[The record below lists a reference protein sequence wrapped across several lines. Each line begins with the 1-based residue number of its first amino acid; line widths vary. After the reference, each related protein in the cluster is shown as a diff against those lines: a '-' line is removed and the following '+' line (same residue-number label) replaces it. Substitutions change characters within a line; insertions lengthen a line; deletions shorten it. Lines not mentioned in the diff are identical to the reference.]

1 MVFINIKEN
10 EVGIVYKRFGRSLP
24 AGRRVALNG
33 ESGLQA
39 DVLTPGRHLNLPN
52 VEIRIVKAIVVAS
65 DQVGLVDAKDGASL
79 PPGENFGKA
88 VECNDFQDA
97 KAFIHNGGQKGKQR
111 AILTNGTYYINTELF
126 SVEMVNV
133 VRIREDE
140 VGLMEARD
148 GKPLPPGQA
157 FAKFVEC
164 NNFQNA
170 QAFFDNG
177 GQGGKQLAILTA
189 NTYQI
194 NTNIF
199 KVKRVKCI
207 RIAEDQVGLVRATF
221 GKPLPTTR
229 TFGKVVECNNFQD
242 AQSFINGGG
251 ESGKQ
256 LTFLTP
262 GTYQINTDLFEIEI
276 DSVTKVPQGEIGLVV
291 ANDGA
296 TRPED
301 RNLGKVVECQNFES
315 AEAFIKNGGES
326 GKQLAVLPARTYQI
340 NSDLFTVITS
350 ANAIQYKV
358 NPEGLKVYTVGKDQ
372 IGIVT
377 TLEGKT
383 LPEEIIAGDIIK
395 GHDNFQRPQKFI
407 EAGGYKGLQQEFLQ
421 EGSWTLNPWFVRL
434 EQVPLVEILAE
445 QVGVIISYV
454 GKDDE
459 SKNDERLSEEGEKG
473 IQRKPLLPGKYPM
486 NRRIKSVHV
495 VPTNEIIL
503 EWSKSE
509 GKPEDNYDKVLEP
522 LQLRS
527 KDGFVFQLELTQTIC
542 IAVKDAPQM
551 ILKVGTQGI
560 DPLLLEYS
568 NAFDGNDKKIVK
580 SPAIRNLVGRVLA
593 PLVNSYFQN
602 AAQYFEALDFFSKRS
617 AIQKNAADFIKKAL
631 NDYGVQSMQTLI
643 TDIDLPDELEELL
656 RERQILQQQAK
667 NYKQQELA
675 EQVRQSLIKQQEE
688 NKAQTKLV
696 EAQNNLEVA
705 TLNAQAKLKESQV
718 DAQIQQEK
726 DNLELERMRAE
737 SDIKTNEDKKMADNR
752 MQELMQEFRDR
763 VEKLG
768 PEIYAQLELEG
779 KWAEAYANTQ
789 IKLPEVFIGGSSG
802 GGGDNSS
809 GGGIVEAS
817 AMQMAFLEILREST
831 KSKRQINQISMSPE
845 HEALPPSIDD

>member
-1 MVFINIKEN
+1 MVFINIKED
-10 EVGIVYKRFGRSLP
+10 EVGIVYKRFGRPLP

-39 DVLTPGRHLNLPN
+39 EVLTPGRHLSLPN
-52 VEIRIVKAIVVAS
+52 VEIRIAKAIVIAS

-79 PPGENFGKA
+79 PPGENFGKV

-97 KAFIHNGGQKGKQR
+97 RAFIRNGGQKGKQR

-126 SVEMVNV
+126 SVEIVNFI
-133 VRIREDE
+133 RIREDE
-140 VGLMEARD
+140 VGLVEARD

-170 QAFFDNG
+170 QAFWDNG
-177 GQGGKQLAILTA
+177 GQSGKQLTILTA

-242 AQSFINGGG
+242 AQAFISGGG

-256 LTFLTP
+256 LAFLTP
-262 GTYQINTDLFEIEI
+262 GTYQINTDLFEIKI
-276 DSVTKVPQGEIGLVV
+276 DSVTKIPQGEIGLVV
-291 ANDGA
+291 ATDGS

-301 RNLGKVVECQNFES
+301 RNLGKVVECQNFED

-340 NSDLFTVITS
+340 NTDLFTVITS
-350 ANAIQYKV
+350 ANATQYNV
-358 NPEGLKVYTVGKDQ
+358 NPEELKVYTVGKDK

-383 LPEEIIAGDIIK
+383 LPEGEIAGNTIK
-395 GHDNFQRPQKFI
+395 GHDNFQKPQKFI
-407 EAGGYKGLQQEFLQ
+407 EAGGYKGLQEEFLQ
-421 EGSWTLNPWFVRL
+421 EGSWTLNPWFVRV

-445 QVGVIISYV
+445 QVGVIISSV
-454 GKDDE
+454 GKDNE
-459 SKNDERLSEEGEKG
+459 SKNDDRLSEEGEKG
-473 IQRKPLLPGKYPM
+473 IQRKPLLPGKYAM

-503 EWSKSE
+503 NWSKSE
-509 GKPEDNYDKVLEP
+509 EKPELNYDKNLNP

-527 KDGFVFQLELTQTIC
+527 KDGFVFQLELTQTIY
-542 IAVKDAPQM
+542 IATKNAPTM
-551 ILKVGTQGI
+551 ILKVGAQPI
-560 DPLLLEYS
+560 DALKPSHS
-568 NAFDGNDKKIVK
+568 NPIDENEQKVFK
-580 SPAIRNLVGRVLA
+580 SSAIRNLVSKVLS
-593 PLVNSYFQN
+593 PIVESYFQVS
-602 AAQYFEALDFFSKRS
+602 AQGYNALDFLHDRGQ
-617 AIQKNAADFIKKAL
+617 IQRNASDYIKMAL
-631 NDYGVQSMQTLI
+631 ESYGVQSIQTLI

-656 RERQILQQQAK
+656 RERQILQQQAE
-667 NYKQQELA
+667 NYKQQELT
-675 EQVRQSLIKQQEE
+675 EQARQSLIKQQEE
-688 NKAQTKLV
+688 NKAQVKLV
-696 EAQNNLEVA
+696 EAQSNLEVA
-705 TLNAQAKLKESQV
+705 TLNAKAKLEESKA

-726 DNLELERMRAE
+726 DELELKRMREE
-737 SDIKTNEDKKMADNR
+737 SDMKTEDEKIESAIR
-752 MQELMQEFRDR
+752 MQEFRDR
-763 VEKLG
+763 VETLG
-768 PEIYAQLELEG
+768 PEIYAQLESEG

-789 IKLPEVFIGGSSG
+789 IKLPEVFIGASSG
-802 GGGDNSS
+802 GGNTSG

-817 AMQMAFLEILREST
+817 AMQMAFLEILRDSL
-831 KSKRQINQISMSPE
+831 KSKRQNEQINMSRE
-845 HEALPPSIDD
+845 YEILHPSEND

>member
-1 MVFINIKEN
+1 MVFINIKED
-10 EVGIVYKRFGRSLP
+10 EVGIVYKRFGRPLP

-39 DVLTPGRHLNLPN
+39 DVLTPGRHLSLPN
-52 VEIRIVKAIVVAS
+52 VEIRIAKAIVIAS

-79 PPGENFGKA
+79 PPGENFGKV

-97 KAFIHNGGQKGKQR
+97 RAFIDNGGQKGKQR

-126 SVEMVNV
+126 SVEIVNFI
-133 VRIREDE
+133 RIREDE
-140 VGLMEARD
+140 VGLVEARD

-170 QAFFDNG
+170 QAFWDNG
-177 GQGGKQLAILTA
+177 GQSGKQLTILTA
-189 NTYQI
+189 NIYQI

-242 AQSFINGGG
+242 AQAFISGGG

-256 LTFLTP
+256 LAFLTP
-262 GTYQINTDLFEIEI
+262 GTYQINTDLFEIKI
-276 DSVTKVPQGEIGLVV
+276 DSVTKIPQGEIGLVV
-291 ANDGA
+291 ATDGS

-301 RNLGKVVECQNFES
+301 RNLGKVVECQNFED

-340 NSDLFTVITS
+340 NTDLLTVITS
-350 ANAIQYKV
+350 ANATQYNV
-358 NPEGLKVYTVGKDQ
+358 NPEELKVYTVGKDK

-383 LPEEIIAGDIIK
+383 LPEGEIAGNTIK
-395 GHDNFQRPQKFI
+395 GHDNFQKPQKFI
-407 EAGGYKGLQQEFLQ
+407 EAGGYKGLQEEFLQ
-421 EGSWTLNPWFVRL
+421 EGSWTLNPWFVRV

-445 QVGVIISYV
+445 QVGVIISSV
-454 GKDDE
+454 GKDNE
-459 SKNDERLSEEGEKG
+459 SKNDDRLSEEGEKG
-473 IQRKPLLPGKYPM
+473 IQRKPLLLGKYAM

-503 EWSKSE
+503 NWSKSE
-509 GKPEDNYDKVLEP
+509 EKPELNYDKNLNP

-527 KDGFVFQLELTQTIC
+527 KDGFVFQLELTQTIY
-542 IAVKDAPQM
+542 IATKNAPTM
-551 ILKVGTQGI
+551 ILKVGAQPI
-560 DPLLLEYS
+560 DALKPSHS
-568 NAFDGNDKKIVK
+568 NPIDENEQKVFK
-580 SPAIRNLVGRVLA
+580 SSAIRNLVSKVLS
-593 PLVNSYFQN
+593 PIVESYFQVS
-602 AAQYFEALDFFSKRS
+602 AQGYNALDFLHDRGQ
-617 AIQKNAADFIKKAL
+617 IQRNASDYIKMAL
-631 NDYGVQSMQTLI
+631 ESYGVQSIQTLI

-656 RERQILQQQAK
+656 RERQILQQQAE
-667 NYKQQELA
+667 NYKQQELT
-675 EQVRQSLIKQQEE
+675 EQARQSLIKQQEE
-688 NKAQTKLV
+688 NKAQVKLV
-696 EAQNNLEVA
+696 EAQSNLEVA
-705 TLNAQAKLKESQV
+705 TLNAKAKLEESKA

-726 DNLELERMRAE
+726 DELELKRMREE
-737 SDIKTNEDKKMADNR
+737 SDMKTEDEKIESAIR
-752 MQELMQEFRDR
+752 MQEFRDR
-763 VEKLG
+763 VETLG
-768 PEIYAQLELEG
+768 PEIYAQLESEG

-789 IKLPEVFIGGSSG
+789 IKLPEVFIGASSG
-802 GGGDNSS
+802 GGNTSG

-817 AMQMAFLEILREST
+817 AMQMAFLEILRDSL
-831 KSKRQINQISMSPE
+831 KSKRQNEQINMSRE
-845 HEALPPSIDD
+845 YEILPPSEND

>member
-1 MVFINIKEN
+1 MVFINIKED
-10 EVGIVYKRFGRSLP
+10 EVGIVYKRFGRPLP

-39 DVLTPGRHLNLPN
+39 DVLTPGRHLSLPN
-52 VEIRIVKAIVVAS
+52 VEIRIAKAIVIAS

-79 PPGENFGKA
+79 PPGENFGKV

-97 KAFIHNGGQKGKQR
+97 RAFIRNGGQKGKQR

-126 SVEMVNV
+126 SVEIVNFI
-133 VRIREDE
+133 RIREDE
-140 VGLMEARD
+140 VGLVEARD

-170 QAFFDNG
+170 QAFWDNG
-177 GQGGKQLAILTA
+177 GQSGKQLTILTA

-242 AQSFINGGG
+242 AQAFISGGG

-256 LTFLTP
+256 LAFLTP
-262 GTYQINTDLFEIEI
+262 GTYQINTDLFEIKI

-301 RNLGKVVECQNFES
+301 RNLGKVVECQNFED
-315 AEAFIKNGGES
+315 ADAFIKNGGES

-340 NSDLFTVITS
+340 NTDLFTVITS
-350 ANAIQYKV
+350 ANATQYNV
-358 NPEGLKVYTVGKDQ
+358 NPEELKVYTVAKDK

-383 LPEEIIAGDIIK
+383 LPEGEIAGDTIK
-395 GHDNFQRPQKFI
+395 GHDNFQKPQKFI
-407 EAGGYKGLQQEFLQ
+407 EAGGYKGLQEEFLQ
-421 EGSWTLNPWFVRL
+421 EGSWTLNPWFVRV

-445 QVGVIISYV
+445 QVGVIISSV
-454 GKDDE
+454 GKDNE
-459 SKNDERLSEEGEKG
+459 SKNDDRLSEEGEKG
-473 IQRKPLLPGKYPM
+473 IQRKPLLPGKYAV

-503 EWSKSE
+503 NWSKSE
-509 GKPEDNYDKVLEP
+509 EKPELNYDKNLNP

-527 KDGFVFQLELTQTIC
+527 KDGFVFQLELTQTIY
-542 IAVKDAPQM
+542 IATKNAPTM
-551 ILKVGTQGI
+551 ILKVGAQPI
-560 DPLLLEYS
+560 DALKPSHS
-568 NAFDGNDKKIVK
+568 NPIDENEQKVFK
-580 SPAIRNLVGRVLA
+580 SSAIRNLVSKVLS
-593 PLVNSYFQN
+593 PIVESYFQVS
-602 AAQYFEALDFFSKRS
+602 AQGYNALDFLHDRGQ
-617 AIQKNAADFIKKAL
+617 IQRNASDYIKMAL
-631 NDYGVQSMQTLI
+631 ESYGVQSIQTLI

-656 RERQILQQQAK
+656 RERQILQQQAE
-667 NYKQQELA
+667 NYKQQELT
-675 EQVRQSLIKQQEE
+675 EQARQSLIKQQEE
-688 NKAQTKLV
+688 NKAQVKLV
-696 EAQNNLEVA
+696 EAQSNLEVA
-705 TLNAQAKLKESQV
+705 TLNAKAKLEESKA

-726 DNLELERMRAE
+726 DELELKRMREE
-737 SDIKTNEDKKMADNR
+737 SDMKTEDEKIESAIR
-752 MQELMQEFRDR
+752 MQEFRDR
-763 VEKLG
+763 VETLG
-768 PEIYAQLELEG
+768 PEIYAQLESEG

-789 IKLPEVFIGGSSG
+789 IKLPEVFIGASSG
-802 GGGDNSS
+802 GGNTSG

-817 AMQMAFLEILREST
+817 AMQMAFLEILRDSL
-831 KSKRQINQISMSPE
+831 KSKRQNEQINMSRE
-845 HEALPPSIDD
+845 YEILPPSEND

>member
-1 MVFINIKEN
+1 MVFINIKED
-10 EVGIVYKRFGRSLP
+10 EVGIVYKRFGRPLP

-39 DVLTPGRHLNLPN
+39 EVLTPGRHLSLPN
-52 VEIRIVKAIVVAS
+52 VEIRIAKAIVIAS

-79 PPGENFGKA
+79 PPGENFGKV

-97 KAFIHNGGQKGKQR
+97 RAFIRNGGQKGKQR

-126 SVEMVNV
+126 SVEIVNFI
-133 VRIREDE
+133 RIREDE
-140 VGLMEARD
+140 VGLVEARD

-170 QAFFDNG
+170 QAFWDNG
-177 GQGGKQLAILTA
+177 GQSGKQLTILTA

-242 AQSFINGGG
+242 AQAFISGGG

-256 LTFLTP
+256 LAFLTP
-262 GTYQINTDLFEIEI
+262 GTYQINTDLFEIKI
-276 DSVTKVPQGEIGLVV
+276 DSVTKIPQGEIGLVV
-291 ANDGA
+291 ATDGS

-301 RNLGKVVECQNFES
+301 RNLGKVVECQNFED

-340 NSDLFTVITS
+340 NTDLFTVITS
-350 ANAIQYKV
+350 ANATQYNV
-358 NPEGLKVYTVGKDQ
+358 NPEELKVYTVGKDK

-383 LPEEIIAGDIIK
+383 LPEGEIAGNTIK
-395 GHDNFQRPQKFI
+395 GHDNFQKPQKFI
-407 EAGGYKGLQQEFLQ
+407 EAGGYKGLQEEFLQ
-421 EGSWTLNPWFVRL
+421 EGSWTLNPWFVRV

-445 QVGVIISYV
+445 QVGVIISSV
-454 GKDDE
+454 GKDNE
-459 SKNDERLSEEGEKG
+459 SKNDDRLSEEGEKG
-473 IQRKPLLPGKYPM
+473 IQRKPLLPGKYAM

-503 EWSKSE
+503 NWSKSE
-509 GKPEDNYDKVLEP
+509 EKPELNYDKNLNP

-527 KDGFVFQLELTQTIC
+527 KDGFVFQLELTQTIY
-542 IAVKDAPQM
+542 IATKNAPTM
-551 ILKVGTQGI
+551 ILKVGAQPI
-560 DPLLLEYS
+560 DALKPSHS
-568 NAFDGNDKKIVK
+568 NPIDENEQKVFK
-580 SPAIRNLVGRVLA
+580 SSAIRNLVSKVLS
-593 PLVNSYFQN
+593 PIVESYFQVS
-602 AAQYFEALDFFSKRS
+602 AQGYNALDFLHDRGQ
-617 AIQKNAADFIKKAL
+617 IQRNASDYIKMAL
-631 NDYGVQSMQTLI
+631 ESYGVQSIQTLI

-656 RERQILQQQAK
+656 RERQILQQQAE
-667 NYKQQELA
+667 NYKQQELT
-675 EQVRQSLIKQQEE
+675 EQARQSLIKQQEE
-688 NKAQTKLV
+688 NKAQVKLV
-696 EAQNNLEVA
+696 EAQSNLEVA
-705 TLNAQAKLKESQV
+705 TLNAKAKLEESKA

-726 DNLELERMRAE
+726 DELELKRMREE
-737 SDIKTNEDKKMADNR
+737 SDMKTEDEKIESAIR
-752 MQELMQEFRDR
+752 MQEFRDR
-763 VEKLG
+763 VETLG
-768 PEIYAQLELEG
+768 PEIYAQLESEG

-789 IKLPEVFIGGSSG
+789 IKLPEVFIGASSG
-802 GGGDNSS
+802 GGNTSG

-817 AMQMAFLEILREST
+817 AMQMAFLEILRDSL
-831 KSKRQINQISMSPE
+831 KSKRQNEQINMSRE
-845 HEALPPSIDD
+845 YEILPPSEND

>member
-1 MVFINIKEN
+1 MVFINIKED
-10 EVGIVYKRFGRSLP
+10 EVGIVYKRFGRPLP

-39 DVLTPGRHLNLPN
+39 EVLTPGRHLSLPN
-52 VEIRIVKAIVVAS
+52 VEIRIAKAIVIAS
-65 DQVGLVDAKDGASL
+65 DEVGLVDAKDGASL
-79 PPGENFGKA
+79 PPGENFGKV
-88 VECNDFQDA
+88 VECKDFQDA
-97 KAFIHNGGQKGKQR
+97 RAFIHNGGQKGKQR

-126 SVEMVNV
+126 SVEIVNV
-133 VRIREDE
+133 IRIREDE
-140 VGLMEARD
+140 VGLVEARD

-170 QAFFDNG
+170 QAFWDNG
-177 GQGGKQLAILTA
+177 GQSGKQMAILTA

-199 KVKRVKCI
+199 KVKNVKCI

-221 GKPLPTTR
+221 GKPLPPNR

-242 AQSFINGGG
+242 AQAFINSGG

-256 LTFLTP
+256 LAFLTP
-262 GTYQINTDLFEIEI
+262 STYQINTDLFEIKI

-301 RNLGKVVECQNFES
+301 RNLGKVVECQNFED

-340 NSDLFTVITS
+340 NTDLFTVITS
-350 ANAIQYKV
+350 ANATQYNV
-358 NPEGLKVYTVGKDQ
+358 NPEELKVYTVAKDK

-383 LPEEIIAGDIIK
+383 LPEGVIAGDTIK
-395 GHDNFQRPQKFI
+395 GHDNFQKPQKFI
-407 EAGGYKGLQQEFLQ
+407 EAGGYKGLQEEFLQ
-421 EGSWTLNPWFVRL
+421 EGSWILNPWFVCV
-434 EQVPLVEILAE
+434 EQVPLIEILAE

-454 GKDDE
+454 GKDNE
-459 SKNDERLSEEGEKG
+459 SENDDRLSKEGEKG
-473 IQRKPLLPGKYPM
+473 VQRKPLLPSKYPI
-486 NRRIKSVHV
+486 NRRIQSVHV

-503 EWSKSE
+503 EWSKAE
-509 GKPEDNYDKVLEP
+509 GKDADNYDKILEP

-527 KDGFVFQLELTQTIC
+527 KDGFVFQLQLTQTIC
-542 IAVKDAPQM
+542 IAAKDAPQM
-551 ILKVGTQGI
+551 ILKVGTQAI
-560 DPLLLEYS
+560 DPLSLEYS
-568 NAFDGNDKKIVK
+568 NALDNITDKKSVK

-617 AIQKNAADFIKKAL
+617 AIQKHAADFIKKAL
-631 NDYGVQSMQTLI
+631 NDYGVQSIQTLI

-656 RERQILQQQAK
+656 RERQILKQQAE
-667 NYKQQELA
+667 NYKRQELT
-675 EQVRQSLIKQQEE
+675 EQARQSLIKQQEE
-688 NKAQTKLV
+688 NKAQIKIV
-696 EAQNNLEVA
+696 EAQSNLEVA
-705 TLNAQAKLKESQV
+705 TLNAKAKLEESKA

-726 DNLELERMRAE
+726 DELELKRMRAE
-737 SDIKTNEDKKMADNR
+737 SDMKTEDEKIESGIR
-752 MQELMQEFRDR
+752 MEEFRQR
-763 VEKLG
+763 VQVLS
-768 PEIYAQLELEG
+768 PAIYAQLESEG
-779 KWAEAYANTQ
+779 KWAEAYANSQ
-789 IKLPEVFIGGSSG
+789 IKLPEVFIGASSG
-802 GGGDNSS
+802 GGNTSG

-817 AMQMAFLEILREST
+817 AMQMAFLEILRDSL
-831 KSKRQINQISMSPE
+831 KSKRQNEQINMSRE
-845 HEALPPSIDD
+845 YEILPPSEND

>member
-1 MVFINIKEN
+1 MVFINIKED
-10 EVGIVYKRFGRSLP
+10 EVGIVYKRFGRPLP

-39 DVLTPGRHLNLPN
+39 DVLTPGRHLSLPN
-52 VEIRIVKAIVVAS
+52 VEIRIAKAIVIAS

-79 PPGENFGKA
+79 PPGENFGKV

-97 KAFIHNGGQKGKQR
+97 RAFIDNGGQKGKQR

-126 SVEMVNV
+126 SVEIVNFI
-133 VRIREDE
+133 RIREDE
-140 VGLMEARD
+140 VGLVEARD

-170 QAFFDNG
+170 QAFWDNG
-177 GQGGKQLAILTA
+177 GQSGKQLTILTA
-189 NTYQI
+189 NIYQI

-242 AQSFINGGG
+242 AQAFISGGG

-256 LTFLTP
+256 LAFLTP
-262 GTYQINTDLFEIEI
+262 GTYQINTDLFEIKI
-276 DSVTKVPQGEIGLVV
+276 DSVTKIPQGEIGLVV
-291 ANDGA
+291 ATDGS

-301 RNLGKVVECQNFES
+301 RNLGKVVECQNFED

-340 NSDLFTVITS
+340 NTDLFTVITS
-350 ANAIQYKV
+350 ANATQYNV
-358 NPEGLKVYTVGKDQ
+358 NPEELKVYTVGKDK

-383 LPEEIIAGDIIK
+383 LPEGEIAGNTIK
-395 GHDNFQRPQKFI
+395 GHDNFQKPQKFI
-407 EAGGYKGLQQEFLQ
+407 EAGGYKGLQEEFLQ
-421 EGSWTLNPWFVRL
+421 EGSWTLNPWFVRV

-445 QVGVIISYV
+445 QVGVIISSV
-454 GKDDE
+454 GKDNE
-459 SKNDERLSEEGEKG
+459 SKNDDRLSEEGEKG
-473 IQRKPLLPGKYPM
+473 IQRKPLLPGKYAM

-503 EWSKSE
+503 NWSKSE
-509 GKPEDNYDKVLEP
+509 EKPELNYDKNLNP

-527 KDGFVFQLELTQTIC
+527 KDGFVFQLELTQTIY
-542 IAVKDAPQM
+542 IATKNAPTM
-551 ILKVGTQGI
+551 ILKVGAQPI
-560 DPLLLEYS
+560 DALKPSHS
-568 NAFDGNDKKIVK
+568 NPIDENEQKVFK
-580 SPAIRNLVGRVLA
+580 SSAIRNLVSKVLS
-593 PLVNSYFQN
+593 PIVESYFQVS
-602 AAQYFEALDFFSKRS
+602 AQGYNALDFLHDRGQ
-617 AIQKNAADFIKKAL
+617 IQRNASDYIKMAL
-631 NDYGVQSMQTLI
+631 ESYGVQSIQTLI

-656 RERQILQQQAK
+656 RERQILQQQAE
-667 NYKQQELA
+667 NYKQQELT
-675 EQVRQSLIKQQEE
+675 EQARQSLIKQQEE
-688 NKAQTKLV
+688 NKAQVKLV
-696 EAQNNLEVA
+696 EAQSNLEVA
-705 TLNAQAKLKESQV
+705 TLNAKAKLEESKA

-726 DNLELERMRAE
+726 DELELKRMREE
-737 SDIKTNEDKKMADNR
+737 SDMKTEDEKIESAIR
-752 MQELMQEFRDR
+752 MQEFRDR
-763 VEKLG
+763 VETLG
-768 PEIYAQLELEG
+768 PEIYAQLESEG

-789 IKLPEVFIGGSSG
+789 IKLPEVFIGASSG
-802 GGGDNSS
+802 GGNTSG

-817 AMQMAFLEILREST
+817 AMQMAFLEILRDSL
-831 KSKRQINQISMSPE
+831 KSKRQNEQINMSRE
-845 HEALPPSIDD
+845 YEILPPSEND

>member
-1 MVFINIKEN
+1 MVFINIKED
-10 EVGIVYKRFGRSLP
+10 EVGIVYKRFGRPLP

-39 DVLTPGRHLNLPN
+39 EALTPGRHLSLPN
-52 VEIRIVKAIVVAS
+52 VEIRIAKAIVIAS
-65 DQVGLVDAKDGASL
+65 DEVGLVDAKDGASL
-79 PPGENFGKA
+79 PPGENFGKV
-88 VECNDFQDA
+88 VECKDFQDA
-97 KAFIHNGGQKGKQR
+97 RAFIHNGGQKGKQR

-126 SVEMVNV
+126 SVEIVNV
-133 VRIREDE
+133 IRIREDE
-140 VGLMEARD
+140 VGLVEARD

-170 QAFFDNG
+170 QAFWDNG
-177 GQGGKQLAILTA
+177 GQSGKQLAILTA

-221 GKPLPTTR
+221 GKPLPPNR

-242 AQSFINGGG
+242 AQAFISGGG

-256 LTFLTP
+256 LAFLTP
-262 GTYQINTDLFEIEI
+262 GTYQINTDLFEIKI
-276 DSVTKVPQGEIGLVV
+276 DSVTKIPQGEIGLVV
-291 ANDGA
+291 ATDGS

-301 RNLGKVVECQNFES
+301 RNLGKVVECQNFED

-340 NSDLFTVITS
+340 NTDLFTVITS
-350 ANAIQYKV
+350 ANATQYNV
-358 NPEGLKVYTVGKDQ
+358 NPEELKVYTVGKDK

-383 LPEEIIAGDIIK
+383 LPEGEIAGDIIK

-407 EAGGYKGLQQEFLQ
+407 EAGGYKGLQEEFLQ
-421 EGSWTLNPWFVRL
+421 EGSWTLNPWFVSV

-454 GKDDE
+454 GKDNE
-459 SKNDERLSEEGEKG
+459 SKNDDRLSEEGEKG
-473 IQRKPLLPGKYPM
+473 IQRKPLLPGKYAM

-503 EWSKSE
+503 NWSKSE
-509 GKPEDNYDKVLEP
+509 EKPELNYDKNLNP

-527 KDGFVFQLELTQTIC
+527 QDGFVFQLELTQTIY
-542 IAVKDAPQM
+542 IATKNAPIM
-551 ILKVGTQGI
+551 ILKVGAQPI
-560 DPLLLEYS
+560 DALKPSHS
-568 NAFDGNDKKIVK
+568 NPIDGNEQKVFK
-580 SPAIRNLVGRVLA
+580 SSAIRNLVGKVLS
-593 PLVNSYFQN
+593 PIVESYFQVS
-602 AAQYFEALDFFSKRS
+602 AQGYDALDFLHNRGQ
-617 AIQKNAADFIKKAL
+617 IQRNASDYIKIAL
-631 NDYGVQSMQTLI
+631 ESYGVQSIQTLI

-656 RERQILQQQAK
+656 RERQILQQQAE
-667 NYKQQELA
+667 NYKQQELT

-696 EAQNNLEVA
+696 EAQSNLEVA
-705 TLNAQAKLKESQV
+705 TLNAQATLKKSQV

-726 DNLELERMRAE
+726 DNLDLERMRGE
-737 SDIKTNEDKKMADNR
+737 SDIKTSEDKKMADNR
-752 MQELMQEFRDR
+752 IHEFRDK
-763 VEKLG
+763 VKTLS
-768 PEIYAQLELEG
+768 PEIYAQLESEG

-802 GGGDNSS
+802 GGNNSS

>member
-10 EVGIVYKRFGRSLP
+10 EVGIVYKRFGRPLP

-39 DVLTPGRHLNLPN
+39 EVLTPGRHLSLPN
-52 VEIRIVKAIVVAS
+52 VEIRIAKAIVIAS

-79 PPGENFGKA
+79 PPGENFGKV

-97 KAFIHNGGQKGKQR
+97 RAFIRNGGQKGKQR

-126 SVEMVNV
+126 SVEIVNFI
-133 VRIREDE
+133 RIREDE
-140 VGLMEARD
+140 VGLVEARD

-170 QAFFDNG
+170 QAFWDNG
-177 GQGGKQLAILTA
+177 GQSGKQLTILTA

-242 AQSFINGGG
+242 AQAFISGGG

-256 LTFLTP
+256 LAFLTP
-262 GTYQINTDLFEIEI
+262 GTYQINTDLFEIKI
-276 DSVTKVPQGEIGLVV
+276 DSVTKIPQGEIGLVV
-291 ANDGA
+291 ATDGS

-301 RNLGKVVECQNFES
+301 RNLGKVVECQNFED

-340 NSDLFTVITS
+340 NTDLFTVITS
-350 ANAIQYKV
+350 ANATQYNV
-358 NPEGLKVYTVGKDQ
+358 NPEELKVYTVGKDK

-383 LPEEIIAGDIIK
+383 LPEGEIAGNTIK
-395 GHDNFQRPQKFI
+395 GHDNFQKPQKFI
-407 EAGGYKGLQQEFLQ
+407 EAGGYKGLQEEFLQ
-421 EGSWTLNPWFVRL
+421 EGSWTLNPWFVRV

-445 QVGVIISYV
+445 QVGVIISSV
-454 GKDDE
+454 GKDNE
-459 SKNDERLSEEGEKG
+459 SKNDDRLSEEGEKG
-473 IQRKPLLPGKYPM
+473 IQRKPLLPGKYAM

-503 EWSKSE
+503 NWSKSE
-509 GKPEDNYDKVLEP
+509 EKPELNYDKNLNP

-527 KDGFVFQLELTQTIC
+527 KDGFVFQLELTQTIY
-542 IAVKDAPQM
+542 IATKNAPTM
-551 ILKVGTQGI
+551 ILKVGAQPI
-560 DPLLLEYS
+560 DALKPSHS
-568 NAFDGNDKKIVK
+568 NPIDENEQKVFK
-580 SPAIRNLVGRVLA
+580 SSAIRNLVSKVLS
-593 PLVNSYFQN
+593 PIVESYFQVS
-602 AAQYFEALDFFSKRS
+602 AQGYNALDFLHDRGQ
-617 AIQKNAADFIKKAL
+617 IQRNASDYIKMAL
-631 NDYGVQSMQTLI
+631 ESYGVQSIQTLI

-656 RERQILQQQAK
+656 RERQILQQQAE
-667 NYKQQELA
+667 NYKQQELT
-675 EQVRQSLIKQQEE
+675 EQARQSLIKQQEE
-688 NKAQTKLV
+688 NKAQVKLV
-696 EAQNNLEVA
+696 EAQSNLEVA
-705 TLNAQAKLKESQV
+705 TLNAKAKLEESKA

-726 DNLELERMRAE
+726 DELELKRMREE
-737 SDIKTNEDKKMADNR
+737 SDMKTEDEKIESAIR
-752 MQELMQEFRDR
+752 MQEFRDR
-763 VEKLG
+763 VETLG
-768 PEIYAQLELEG
+768 PEIYAQLESEG

-789 IKLPEVFIGGSSG
+789 IKLPEVFIGASSG
-802 GGGDNSS
+802 GGNTSG

-817 AMQMAFLEILREST
+817 AMQMAFLEILRDSL
-831 KSKRQINQISMSPE
+831 KSKRQNEQINMSRE
-845 HEALPPSIDD
+845 YEILPPSEND

>member
-1 MVFINIKEN
+1 MVFINIKED
-10 EVGIVYKRFGRSLP
+10 EVGIVYKRFGRPLP

-39 DVLTPGRHLNLPN
+39 EVLTPGRHLSLPN
-52 VEIRIVKAIVVAS
+52 VEIRIAKAIVIAS

-79 PPGENFGKA
+79 PPGENFGKV

-97 KAFIHNGGQKGKQR
+97 RAFIRNGGQKGKQR

-126 SVEMVNV
+126 SVEIVNFI
-133 VRIREDE
+133 RIREDE
-140 VGLMEARD
+140 VGLVEARD

-170 QAFFDNG
+170 QAFWDNG
-177 GQGGKQLAILTA
+177 GQSGKQLTILTA

-242 AQSFINGGG
+242 AQAFISGGG

-256 LTFLTP
+256 LAFLTP
-262 GTYQINTDLFEIEI
+262 GTYQINTDLFEIKI
-276 DSVTKVPQGEIGLVV
+276 DSVTKIPQGEIGLVV
-291 ANDGA
+291 ATDGS

-301 RNLGKVVECQNFES
+301 RNLGKVVECQNFED

-340 NSDLFTVITS
+340 NTDLFTVITS
-350 ANAIQYKV
+350 ANATQYNV
-358 NPEGLKVYTVGKDQ
+358 NPEELKVYTVGKDK

-383 LPEEIIAGDIIK
+383 LPEGEIAGNTIK
-395 GHDNFQRPQKFI
+395 GHDNFQKPQKFI
-407 EAGGYKGLQQEFLQ
+407 EAGGYKGLQEEFLQ
-421 EGSWTLNPWFVRL
+421 EGSWTLNPWFVRV

-445 QVGVIISYV
+445 QVGVIISSV
-454 GKDDE
+454 GKDNE
-459 SKNDERLSEEGEKG
+459 SKNDDRLSEEGEKG
-473 IQRKPLLPGKYPM
+473 IQRNPLLPGKYAM

-503 EWSKSE
+503 NWSKSE
-509 GKPEDNYDKVLEP
+509 EKPELNYDKNLNP

-527 KDGFVFQLELTQTIC
+527 KDGFVFQLELTQTIY
-542 IAVKDAPQM
+542 IATKNAPTM
-551 ILKVGTQGI
+551 ILKVGAQPI
-560 DPLLLEYS
+560 DALKPSHS
-568 NAFDGNDKKIVK
+568 NPIDENEQKVFK
-580 SPAIRNLVGRVLA
+580 SSAIRNLVSKVLS
-593 PLVNSYFQN
+593 PIVESYFQVS
-602 AAQYFEALDFFSKRS
+602 AQGYNALDFLHDRGQ
-617 AIQKNAADFIKKAL
+617 IQRNASDYIKMAL
-631 NDYGVQSMQTLI
+631 ESYGVQSIQTLI

-656 RERQILQQQAK
+656 RERQILQQQAE
-667 NYKQQELA
+667 NYKQQELT
-675 EQVRQSLIKQQEE
+675 EQARQSLIKQQEE
-688 NKAQTKLV
+688 NKAQVKLV
-696 EAQNNLEVA
+696 EAQSNLEVA
-705 TLNAQAKLKESQV
+705 TLNAKAKLEESKA

-726 DNLELERMRAE
+726 DELELKRMREE
-737 SDIKTNEDKKMADNR
+737 SDMKTEDEKIESAIR
-752 MQELMQEFRDR
+752 MQEFRNR
-763 VEKLG
+763 VETLG
-768 PEIYAQLELEG
+768 PEIYAQLESEG

-802 GGGDNSS
+802 GGNPSG

-817 AMQMAFLEILREST
+817 AMQMAFLEILRDSL
-831 KSKRQINQISMSPE
+831 KSKRQNEQINMSRE
-845 HEALPPSIDD
+845 YEILPPSEND

>member
-1 MVFINIKEN
+1 MVFINIKED
-10 EVGIVYKRFGRSLP
+10 EVGIVYKRFGRPLP

-39 DVLTPGRHLNLPN
+39 EVLTPGRHLSLPN
-52 VEIRIVKAIVVAS
+52 VEIRIAKAIVIAS
-65 DQVGLVDAKDGASL
+65 DEVGLVDAKDGASL
-79 PPGENFGKA
+79 PPGENFGKV
-88 VECNDFQDA
+88 VECKDFQDA
-97 KAFIHNGGQKGKQR
+97 RAFIHNGGQKGKQR

-126 SVEMVNV
+126 SVEIVNV
-133 VRIREDE
+133 IRIREDE
-140 VGLMEARD
+140 VGLVEARD

-170 QAFFDNG
+170 QAFWDNG
-177 GQGGKQLAILTA
+177 GQSGKQLAILTA

-199 KVKRVKCI
+199 KVKNVKCI

-221 GKPLPTTR
+221 GKPLPPNR

-242 AQSFINGGG
+242 AQAFINSGG

-256 LTFLTP
+256 LAFLTP
-262 GTYQINTDLFEIEI
+262 STYQINTDLFEIKI

-301 RNLGKVVECQNFES
+301 RNLGKVVECQNFED

-340 NSDLFTVITS
+340 NTDLFTVITS
-350 ANAIQYKV
+350 ANATQYNV
-358 NPEGLKVYTVGKDQ
+358 NPEELKVYTVAKDK

-383 LPEEIIAGDIIK
+383 LPEGVIAGDTIK
-395 GHDNFQRPQKFI
+395 GHDNFQKPQKFI
-407 EAGGYKGLQQEFLQ
+407 EAGGYKGLQEEFLQ
-421 EGSWTLNPWFVRL
+421 EGSWILNPWFVCV
-434 EQVPLVEILAE
+434 EQVPLIEILAE

-454 GKDDE
+454 GKDNE
-459 SKNDERLSEEGEKG
+459 SENDDRLSKEGEKG
-473 IQRKPLLPGKYPM
+473 VQRKPLLPSKYPI
-486 NRRIKSVHV
+486 NRRIQSVHV

-503 EWSKSE
+503 EWSKAE
-509 GKPEDNYDKVLEP
+509 GKDADNYDKILEP

-527 KDGFVFQLELTQTIC
+527 KDGFVFQLQLTQTIC
-542 IAVKDAPQM
+542 IAAKDAPQM
-551 ILKVGTQGI
+551 ILKVGTQTI
-560 DPLLLEYS
+560 DPLSLEYS
-568 NAFDGNDKKIVK
+568 NALDNITDKKSVK

-617 AIQKNAADFIKKAL
+617 AIQKHAADFIKKAL
-631 NDYGVQSMQTLI
+631 NDYGVQSIQTLI

-656 RERQILQQQAK
+656 RERQILKQQAE
-667 NYKQQELA
+667 NYKRQELT
-675 EQVRQSLIKQQEE
+675 EQARQSLIKQQEE
-688 NKAQTKLV
+688 NKAQIKIV
-696 EAQNNLEVA
+696 EAQSNLEVA
-705 TLNAQAKLKESQV
+705 TLNAKAKLEESKA

-726 DNLELERMRAE
+726 DELELKRMREE
-737 SDIKTNEDKKMADNR
+737 SDMKTEDEKIESAIR
-752 MQELMQEFRDR
+752 MQEFRDR
-763 VEKLG
+763 VETLG
-768 PEIYAQLELEG
+768 PEIYAQLESEG

-789 IKLPEVFIGGSSG
+789 IKLPEVFIGASSG
-802 GGGDNSS
+802 GGNTSG

-817 AMQMAFLEILREST
+817 AMQMAFLEILRDSL
-831 KSKRQINQISMSPE
+831 KSKRQNEQINMSRE
-845 HEALPPSIDD
+845 YEILPPSEND

>member
-1 MVFINIKEN
+1 MVFINIKED
-10 EVGIVYKRFGRSLP
+10 EVGIVYKRFGRPLP

-39 DVLTPGRHLNLPN
+39 DVLTPGRHLSLPN
-52 VEIRIVKAIVVAS
+52 VEIRIAKAIVIAS

-79 PPGENFGKA
+79 PPGENFGKV

-97 KAFIHNGGQKGKQR
+97 RAFIDNGGQKGKQR

-126 SVEMVNV
+126 SVEIVNFI
-133 VRIREDE
+133 RIREDE
-140 VGLMEARD
+140 VGLVEARD

-170 QAFFDNG
+170 QAFWDNG
-177 GQGGKQLAILTA
+177 GQSGKQLTILTA
-189 NTYQI
+189 NIYQI

-242 AQSFINGGG
+242 AQAFISGGG

-256 LTFLTP
+256 LAFLTP
-262 GTYQINTDLFEIEI
+262 GTYQINTDLFEIKI
-276 DSVTKVPQGEIGLVV
+276 DSVTKIPQGEIGLVV
-291 ANDGA
+291 ATDGS

-301 RNLGKVVECQNFES
+301 RNLGKVVECQNFED

-340 NSDLFTVITS
+340 NTDLLTVITS
-350 ANAIQYKV
+350 ANATQYNV
-358 NPEGLKVYTVGKDQ
+358 NPEELKVYTVGKDK

-383 LPEEIIAGDIIK
+383 LPEGEIAGNTIK
-395 GHDNFQRPQKFI
+395 GHDNFQKPQKFI
-407 EAGGYKGLQQEFLQ
+407 EAGGYKGLQEEFLQ
-421 EGSWTLNPWFVRL
+421 EGSWTLNPWFVRV

-445 QVGVIISYV
+445 QVGVIISSV
-454 GKDDE
+454 GKDNE
-459 SKNDERLSEEGEKG
+459 SKNDDRLSEEGEKG
-473 IQRKPLLPGKYPM
+473 IQRKPLLPGKYAM

-503 EWSKSE
+503 NWSKSE
-509 GKPEDNYDKVLEP
+509 EKPELNYDKNLNP

-527 KDGFVFQLELTQTIC
+527 KDGFVFQLELTQTIY
-542 IAVKDAPQM
+542 IATKNAPTM
-551 ILKVGTQGI
+551 ILKVGAQPI
-560 DPLLLEYS
+560 DALKPSHS
-568 NAFDGNDKKIVK
+568 NPIDENEQKVFK
-580 SPAIRNLVGRVLA
+580 SSAIRNLVSKVLS
-593 PLVNSYFQN
+593 PIVESYFQVS
-602 AAQYFEALDFFSKRS
+602 AQGYNALDFLHDRGQ
-617 AIQKNAADFIKKAL
+617 IQRNASDYIKMAL
-631 NDYGVQSMQTLI
+631 ESYGVQSIQTLI

-656 RERQILQQQAK
+656 RERQILQQQAE
-667 NYKQQELA
+667 NYKQQELT
-675 EQVRQSLIKQQEE
+675 EQARQSLIKQQEE
-688 NKAQTKLV
+688 NKAQVKLV
-696 EAQNNLEVA
+696 EAQSNLEVA
-705 TLNAQAKLKESQV
+705 TLNAKAKLEESKA

-726 DNLELERMRAE
+726 DELELKRMREE
-737 SDIKTNEDKKMADNR
+737 SDMKTEDEKIESAIR
-752 MQELMQEFRDR
+752 MQEFRDR
-763 VEKLG
+763 VETLG
-768 PEIYAQLELEG
+768 PEIYAQLESEG

-789 IKLPEVFIGGSSG
+789 IKLPEVFIGASSG
-802 GGGDNSS
+802 GGNTSG

-817 AMQMAFLEILREST
+817 AMQMAFLEILRDSL
-831 KSKRQINQISMSPE
+831 KSKRQNEQINMSRE
-845 HEALPPSIDD
+845 YEILPPSEND

>member
-1 MVFINIKEN
+1 MVFINIKED
-10 EVGIVYKRFGRSLP
+10 EVGIVYKRFGRPLP

-39 DVLTPGRHLNLPN
+39 EVLTPGRHLSLPN
-52 VEIRIVKAIVVAS
+52 LEIRIAKAIVIAS

-79 PPGENFGKA
+79 PPGENFGKV

-97 KAFIHNGGQKGKQR
+97 RAFIRNGGQKGKQR

-126 SVEMVNV
+126 SVEIVNFI
-133 VRIREDE
+133 RIREDE
-140 VGLMEARD
+140 VGLVEARD

-170 QAFFDNG
+170 QAFWDNG
-177 GQGGKQLAILTA
+177 GQSGKQLTILTA

-242 AQSFINGGG
+242 AQAFISGGG

-256 LTFLTP
+256 LAFLTP
-262 GTYQINTDLFEIEI
+262 GTYQINTDLFEIKI
-276 DSVTKVPQGEIGLVV
+276 DSVTKIPQGEIGLVV
-291 ANDGA
+291 ATDGS

-301 RNLGKVVECQNFES
+301 RNLGKVVECQNFED

-340 NSDLFTVITS
+340 NTDLFTVITS
-350 ANAIQYKV
+350 ANATQYNV
-358 NPEGLKVYTVGKDQ
+358 NPEELKVYTVGKDK

-383 LPEEIIAGDIIK
+383 LPEGEIAGNTIK
-395 GHDNFQRPQKFI
+395 GHDNFQKPQKFI
-407 EAGGYKGLQQEFLQ
+407 EAGGYKGLQEEFLQ
-421 EGSWTLNPWFVRL
+421 EGSWTLNPWFVRV

-445 QVGVIISYV
+445 QVGVIISSV
-454 GKDDE
+454 GKDNE
-459 SKNDERLSEEGEKG
+459 SKNDDRLSEEGEKG
-473 IQRKPLLPGKYPM
+473 IQRNPLLPGKYAM

-503 EWSKSE
+503 NWSKSE
-509 GKPEDNYDKVLEP
+509 EKPELNYDKNLNP

-527 KDGFVFQLELTQTIC
+527 KDGFVFQLELTQTIY
-542 IAVKDAPQM
+542 IATKNAPTM
-551 ILKVGTQGI
+551 ILKVGAQPI
-560 DPLLLEYS
+560 DALKPSHS
-568 NAFDGNDKKIVK
+568 NPIDENEQKVFK
-580 SPAIRNLVGRVLA
+580 SSAIRNLVSKVLS
-593 PLVNSYFQN
+593 PIVESYFQVS
-602 AAQYFEALDFFSKRS
+602 AQGYNALDFLHDRGQ
-617 AIQKNAADFIKKAL
+617 IQRNASDYIKMAL
-631 NDYGVQSMQTLI
+631 ESYGVQSIQTLI

-656 RERQILQQQAK
+656 RERQILQQQAE
-667 NYKQQELA
+667 NYKQQELT
-675 EQVRQSLIKQQEE
+675 EQARQSLIKQQEE
-688 NKAQTKLV
+688 NKAQVKLV
-696 EAQNNLEVA
+696 EAQSNLEVA
-705 TLNAQAKLKESQV
+705 TLNAKAKLEESKA

-726 DNLELERMRAE
+726 DELELKRMREE
-737 SDIKTNEDKKMADNR
+737 SDMKTEDEKIESAIR
-752 MQELMQEFRDR
+752 MQEFRNR
-763 VEKLG
+763 VETLG
-768 PEIYAQLELEG
+768 PEIYAQLESEG

-802 GGGDNSS
+802 GGNPSG

-817 AMQMAFLEILREST
+817 AMQMAFLEILRDSL
-831 KSKRQINQISMSPE
+831 KSKRQNEQINMSRE
-845 HEALPPSIDD
+845 YEILPPSEND

>member
-1 MVFINIKEN
+1 MVFINIKED
-10 EVGIVYKRFGRSLP
+10 EVGIVYKRFGRPLP

-39 DVLTPGRHLNLPN
+39 EVLTPGRHFNLPN
-52 VEIRIVKAIVVAS
+52 VEIRIAKAIVVAS
-65 DQVGLVDAKDGASL
+65 DEVGLVDAKDGASL
-79 PPGENFGKA
+79 PPGENFGKV
-88 VECNDFQDA
+88 VECKDFQDA

-126 SVEMVNV
+126 SVERVNV

-140 VGLMEARD
+140 VGLVEARD
-148 GKPLPPGQA
+148 GKPLTPGQA

-177 GQGGKQLAILTA
+177 GQSGKQLAILTA

-199 KVKRVKCI
+199 KIKRVKCI

-229 TFGKVVECNNFQD
+229 TFGKVIECNNFQD
-242 AQSFINGGG
+242 AQAFINGGG

-262 GTYQINTDLFEIEI
+262 GTYQINTDLFEIKIE
-276 DSVTKVPQGEIGLVV
+276 SVTKVPQGEIGLVV
-291 ANDGA
+291 ANDG
-296 TRPED
+296 TSRPED
-301 RNLGKVVECQNFES
+301 RNVGKVIECQNFES

-340 NSDLFTVITS
+340 NTDLFTIITS
-350 ANAIQYKV
+350 ANATQYNV
-358 NPEGLKVYTVGKDQ
+358 NPEELKVYTVGKDK

-383 LPEEIIAGDIIK
+383 LPEGEIAGDIIK

-407 EAGGYKGLQQEFLQ
+407 EAGGYKGLQEEFLQ
-421 EGSWTLNPWFVRL
+421 EGSWTLNPWFVSV

-454 GKDDE
+454 GKDNE
-459 SKNDERLSEEGEKG
+459 SKNDDRLSEEGEKG
-473 IQRKPLLPGKYPM
+473 IQRKPLLPGKYAM

-503 EWSKSE
+503 NWSKSE
-509 GKPEDNYDKVLEP
+509 EKPELNYDKNLNP

-527 KDGFVFQLELTQTIC
+527 KDGFVFQLELTQTIY
-542 IAVKDAPQM
+542 IATKNAPTM
-551 ILKVGTQGI
+551 ILKVGAQPI
-560 DPLLLEYS
+560 DALKPSHS
-568 NAFDGNDKKIVK
+568 NPIDENEQKVFK
-580 SPAIRNLVGRVLA
+580 SSAIRNLVGKVLS
-593 PLVNSYFQN
+593 PIVESYFQVS
-602 AAQYFEALDFFSKRS
+602 AQGYNALDFLHDRGQ
-617 AIQKNAADFIKKAL
+617 IQRNASDYIKIAL
-631 NDYGVQSMQTLI
+631 ESYGVQSIQTLI

-656 RERQILQQQAK
+656 RERQILQQQAE
-667 NYKQQELA
+667 NYKQQELT

-696 EAQNNLEVA
+696 EAQSNLEVA
-705 TLNAQAKLKESQV
+705 TLNAQATLKKSQV

-726 DNLELERMRAE
+726 DNLDLERMRGE
-737 SDIKTNEDKKMADNR
+737 SDIKTSEDKKMADNR
-752 MQELMQEFRDR
+752 IHEFRDK
-763 VEKLG
+763 VKTLS
-768 PEIYAQLELEG
+768 PEIYAQLESEG

-802 GGGDNSS
+802 GGNNSS